1 MRKFFALL
9 KNKIKIASNLH
20 TTYTQLNET
29 MIWSSSIRKTSSFL
43 CGYCTLKKKVW
54 LTFDLTVNVVNVE
67 SERIMHFL
75 LCKKLAKIK
84 NKLKLKSQQKSHD

>member
-43 CGYCTLKKKVW
+43 CGYCTLKKKV
-54 LTFDLTVNVVNVE
+54 
-67 SERIMHFL
+67 
-75 LCKKLAKIK
+75 
-84 NKLKLKSQQKSHD
+84 